1 VKSKVSK
8 RRVKRNHL
16 IRFSGK
22 ISPAAADQQVAFQKR
37 RNGQWVAVGGVTR
50 CAEASSPR
58 TQDPPR
64 RHVPRLDRLVGRAVR
79 LERRQEVQDQDVP
92 LGGRRTGSPSPAP

>member
-1 VKSKVSK
+1 MPERPAVVSPIVLFGVKPYVKSKVSK

-37 RNGQWVAVGGVTR
+37 RNGQWVAVGARVHP
-50 CAEASSPR
+50 C
-58 TQDPPR
+58 R
-64 RHVPRLDRLVGRAVR
+64 R
-79 LERRQEVQDQDVP
+79 
-92 LGGRRTGSPSPAP
+92 